1 MFRNLFKKHGEVSG
15 SRFKDIDPDEILLDS
30 KNLPNFDVYQ
40 FEGRIEKPINIR
52 TLIFFGIFCVVILTV
67 FLSRSF
73 FLQIMKGQEYY
84 ARSENNR
91 LKDTTVF
98 TQRGVI
104 TDKNGVKLAWNVPNA
119 EIPEYAL
126 RKYID
131 LDGFS
136 HLLGYLKYPSKDKY
150 GFYYNED
157 FIGKSGIEKNY
168 NSELSGKNGLRIV
181 EIDARGKV
189 QSESV
194 LRPPKDGKDVRLSID
209 SAVQNELFKA
219 IKDVSDSVGFVG
231 GAGVIMDV
239 KTGEVL
245 AIASYPEFNS
255 QVLTDGDDSSKIS
268 RYLNDKRTP
277 FLNRAT
283 EGLYTP
289 GSTVKPYMS
298 VGILSEKIIDPN
310 KYIFTEGFISVP
322 NPYDPSKPT
331 IFKDW
336 KNHGYVDMRKAIA
349 MSSDVY
355 FYVTGGGFG
364 DQKGIGID
372 LINKYMNMFGFG
384 QNISLEGFFS
394 GPSGVVPNQKW
405 KANNFN
411 GESWMVGNTYHTSIG
426 QYGFQVTA
434 MQLVRAV
441 ASLANGGILLDPSI
455 VALKDV
461 SDASGVDLHLDQ
473 QDLKVV
479 REGMRMAVT
488 EGMSGSVNFP
498 NLKVAL
504 KTGTAELGASKQYVN
519 SLVTGFFPYDDPKYA
534 FAVIMEKGRV
544 DNTYGATGVMK
555 NVLEWL
561 QVYGSEYL

>member
-1 MFRNLFKKHGEVSG
+1 L
-15 SRFKDIDPDEILLDS
+15 
-30 KNLPNFDVYQ
+30 
-40 FEGRIEKPINIR
+40 
-52 TLIFFGIFCVVILTV
+52 
-67 FLSRSF
+67 
-73 FLQIMKGQEYY
+73 
-84 ARSENNR
+84 
-91 LKDTTVF
+91 
-98 TQRGVI
+98 
-104 TDKNGVKLAWNVPNA
+104 
-119 EIPEYAL
+119 
-126 RKYID
+126 
-131 LDGFS
+131 
-136 HLLGYLKYPSKDKY
+136 
-150 GFYYNED
+150 
-157 FIGKSGIEKNY
+157 
-168 NSELSGKNGLRIV
+168 
-181 EIDARGKV
+181 
-189 QSESV
+189 
-194 LRPPKDGKDVRLSID
+194 
-209 SAVQNELFKA
+209 
-219 IKDVSDSVGFVG
+219 
-231 GAGVIMDV
+231 
-239 KTGEVL
+239 
-245 AIASYPEFNS
+245 
-255 QVLTDGDDSSKIS
+255 
-268 RYLNDKRTP
+268 
-277 FLNRAT
+277 
-283 EGLYTP
+283 
-289 GSTVKPYMS
+289 
-298 VGILSEKIIDPN
+298 
-310 KYIFTEGFISVP
+310 FTEGYLSVP
-322 NPYDPSKPT
+322 NPYDPTKPT

-355 FYVTGGGFG
+355 FYITGGGFG
-364 DQKGIGID
+364 DQKGLGID

-394 GPSGVVPNQKW
+394 GPSGIVPNQKW
-405 KANNFN
+405 KADNFK